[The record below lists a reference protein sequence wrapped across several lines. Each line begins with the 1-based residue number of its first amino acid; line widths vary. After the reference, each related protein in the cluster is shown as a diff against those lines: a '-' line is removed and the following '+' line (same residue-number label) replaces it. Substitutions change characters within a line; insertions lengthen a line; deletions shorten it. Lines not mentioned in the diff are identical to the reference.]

1 MNEGVWSIGRM
12 MLTREKVFVETLS
25 SVPLTH
31 YETYMD
37 WPGIEPRPPQ

>member
-1 MNEGVWSIGRM
+1 MEHWQNDADKRKSIHRNP
-12 MLTREKVFVETLS
+12 V